1 MASYIELRN
10 VVDDDTLRNRV
21 DVAVVISANDLLS
34 GTPTTAEQKWAASV
48 LGNPRTE
55 GSKALRAVIATNK
68 DATIVQI
75 TSASDTSLQAN
86 VDTVVPSLVVAFN
99 S

>member
-21 DVAVVISANDLLS
+21 DVAVVIAASDLLS
-34 GTPTTAEQKWAASV
+34 GTPTTSDQKWAANV
-48 LGNPRTE
+48 LGNPRVE
-55 GSKALRAVIATNK
+55 GAKALRSVIAINK
-68 DATIVQI
+68 DATVANILA
-75 TSASDTSLQAN
+75 ASDAALQTN
-86 VDTVVPSLVVAFN
+86 VDSVIPDLVVAFN